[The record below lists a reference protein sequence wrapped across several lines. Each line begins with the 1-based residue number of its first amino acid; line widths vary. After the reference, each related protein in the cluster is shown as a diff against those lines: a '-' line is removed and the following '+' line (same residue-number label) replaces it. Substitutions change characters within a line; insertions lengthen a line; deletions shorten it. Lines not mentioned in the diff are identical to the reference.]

1 MTVLVYDARQRIS
14 LARKKRIAKSV
25 TVLVDRCAAAH
36 LPCTEETDNKAR
48 DSVTMTLD
56 EIKKLPP
63 LSEKRKKE
71 MEDFKNKDFSDC
83 PKLTREEL
91 SEFKPWYAIH
101 PEWAE
106 TEKADSENL
115 KISVP
120 R

>member
-1 MTVLVYDARQRIS
+1 
-14 LARKKRIAKSV
+14 
-25 TVLVDRCAAAH
+25 
-36 LPCTEETDNKAR
+36 
-48 DSVTMTLD
+48 MTLD
-56 EIKKLPP
+56 EIKKLSP

-71 MEDFKNKDFSDC
+71 MEDFSDC

-106 TEKADSENL
+106 MEKADSENL

>member
-1 MTVLVYDARQRIS
+1 
-14 LARKKRIAKSV
+14 
-25 TVLVDRCAAAH
+25 
-36 LPCTEETDNKAR
+36 
-48 DSVTMTLD
+48 
-56 EIKKLPP
+56 
-63 LSEKRKKE
+63 

-83 PKLTREEL
+83 PKLTRDEL
-91 SEFKPWYAIH
+91 SEFKPWYTIH

>member
-1 MTVLVYDARQRIS
+1 
-14 LARKKRIAKSV
+14 
-25 TVLVDRCAAAH
+25 
-36 LPCTEETDNKAR
+36 
-48 DSVTMTLD
+48 
-56 EIKKLPP
+56 
-63 LSEKRKKE
+63 

-91 SEFKPWYAIH
+91 AEFKPWYTIH

>member
-1 MTVLVYDARQRIS
+1 MMRGSASPSMSTI
-14 LARKKRIAKSV
+14 
-25 TVLVDRCAAAH
+25 
-36 LPCTEETDNKAR
+36 
-48 DSVTMTLD
+48 VTMTLD

-71 MEDFKNKDFSDC
+71 MEDFKNKDFSDW
-83 PKLTREEL
+83 PKLTRDEL
-91 SEFKPWYAIH
+91 SEFKPWYTIH

>member
-1 MTVLVYDARQRIS
+1 MGV
-14 LARKKRIAKSV
+14 
-25 TVLVDRCAAAH
+25 
-36 LPCTEETDNKAR
+36 TDNRVR
-48 DSVTMTLD
+48 DSQFSSMMRGSASPSMSTIVTMTLD

-83 PKLTREEL
+83 PKLTRDEL
-91 SEFKPWYAIH
+91 SEFKPWYTIH

>member
-1 MTVLVYDARQRIS
+1 MTVLVNDARQRIS
-14 LARKKRIAKSV
+14 LARKKRIV
-25 TVLVDRCAAAH
+25 
-36 LPCTEETDNKAR
+36 KAQG
-48 DSVTMTLD
+48 SVTMTLD

>member
-1 MTVLVYDARQRIS
+1 M
-14 LARKKRIAKSV
+14 
-25 TVLVDRCAAAH
+25 
-36 LPCTEETDNKAR
+36 EETDSKIR

-71 MEDFKNKDFSDC
+71 MKDFKNKDFSDC

-91 SEFKPWYAIH
+91 AEFKPWYAIH

>member
-1 MTVLVYDARQRIS
+1 MAVFQLQTSKINSEQ
-14 LARKKRIAKSV
+14 
-25 TVLVDRCAAAH
+25 CAT
-36 LPCTEETDNKAR
+36 CNERKAR
-48 DSVTMTLD
+48 SSIVTMTLD
-56 EIKKLPP
+56 EIKKLSP

-71 MEDFKNKDFSDC
+71 MEDFSDC

>member
-1 MTVLVYDARQRIS
+1 
-14 LARKKRIAKSV
+14 
-25 TVLVDRCAAAH
+25 
-36 LPCTEETDNKAR
+36 
-48 DSVTMTLD
+48 
-56 EIKKLPP
+56 
-63 LSEKRKKE
+63 
-71 MEDFKNKDFSDC
+71 MEDFSDC

-106 TEKADSENL
+106 MEKADSENL

>member
-1 MTVLVYDARQRIS
+1 
-14 LARKKRIAKSV
+14 
-25 TVLVDRCAAAH
+25 
-36 LPCTEETDNKAR
+36 
-48 DSVTMTLD
+48 
-56 EIKKLPP
+56 
-63 LSEKRKKE
+63 

-91 SEFKPWYAIH
+91 AEFKPWYAIH

>member
-1 MTVLVYDARQRIS
+1 MAVFQLQTSKINSEQ
-14 LARKKRIAKSV
+14 
-25 TVLVDRCAAAH
+25 CAT
-36 LPCTEETDNKAR
+36 CNERKAR
-48 DSVTMTLD
+48 SFIVTMTLD
-56 EIKKLPP
+56 EIKKLHP

-71 MEDFKNKDFSDC
+71 MEDFSDC
-83 PKLTREEL
+83 PKLTRDER

-120 R
+120 Q